1 MHNAGFSCFAQ
12 QFAQNGV
19 MKIQKLIARSIKKA
33 DSSYFFEDYSKQ
45 AKAVLKTLDKEG
57 YQIIP
62 KELDK
67 KLYKQISDEMRTGR
81 MSPEDHI
88 NDVYQ
93 TMFRI
98 LKQRGDI

>member
-1 MHNAGFSCFAQ
+1 MKMQ
-12 QFAQNGV
+12 QR
-19 MKIQKLIARSIKKA
+19 IAKAIKRA

-45 AKAVLKTLDKEG
+45 AKAVLHMLDKEG

-67 KLYKQISDEMRTGR
+67 ALYKQISDEMRTGK
-81 MSPEDHI
+81 MAPDEHI
-88 NDVYQ
+88 KDVYE

-98 LKQRGDI
+98 LKARGDI